1 MSIQLESRLS
11 CKILAAAA
19 ALVVGLSVSPSGSAQ
34 NSATGRAESDIQVL
48 SGGVGENERAKL
60 AEQAVGHNLKLVFTM
75 STGNYVAEVPFQISR
90 GGKTLVE
97 ETAKGPW
104 AFVKLPPGTY
114 NVTATYDGKTHTKQ
128 VSVPQ
133 SGQKR
138 LAFVW
143 PATERVAEQP
153 RGK

>member
-1 MSIQLESRLS
+1 GISI
-11 CKILAAAA
+11 
-19 ALVVGLSVSPSGSAQ
+19 SPSVSAQ
-34 NSATGRAESDIQVL
+34 NTAKGRSESDVQVL

-60 AEQAVGHNLKLVFTM
+60 AEQASGHNLKLVFTM
-75 STGNYVAEVPFQISR
+75 TTGNYLAEVPFQISR
-90 GGKTLVE
+90 GGKTVVD

-114 NVTATYDGKTHTKQ
+114 NVTATYNGKTHTKQ

-138 LAFVW
+138 LAFIW
-143 PATERVAEQP
+143 PATELVAEQP